1 MNPPLKN
8 PLDASKFREQ
18 YLSSLRLMASNNQRN
33 YNANQIY
40 AQTGQTPNVIPD
52 TRTST
57 EKMAD
62 IEGLRVAVRSKMR
75 EITDPQNANK
85 VAMTLN
91 VGELSF
97 VLNAWITI
105 RDDMKRKF
113 ALGVPADIFITYLR
127 KLMDKYAQVDFVDF
141 GLQQTTGEGILLSNQ
156 QILGQM
162 VDLPA
167 LNSLREQLRTLQ
179 LSNSLGLATLRQT
192 ILTELERIETII
204 PSAEDLK
211 KIAETQ
217 SLEDRADIQQYLN
230 QALADVPTKRDLEMS
245 QAQLYNA
252 QQNNNAEQM
261 EQVLAKIAGIVST
274 TKGEI
279 TPIKK
284 VRETV
289 RKTPQKA
296 EAGTDTNEVY
306 LRPDDFDA
314 LNKAGKFR
322 FLKGRRDAGQ
332 IQESVNTK
340 QNLAELKRIY
350 TLWWSNYE
358 DKEEEIMNAP
368 MEYQEQGEQSMG
380 EFSNPS
386 VAGRFTGR
394 RQPEEKGKG
403 LRGRGLRGRKAT
415 PFADKLK
422 QEYIEPKK
430 VYTQLGKYYIN
441 EDRLNNDSVIM
452 LRSNKGLG
460 TGFNSTRIS
469 TKLSKIIK
477 KLIKQITPDFEEIQ
491 DLTDEDKETL
501 HRLLKIT
508 KLSGSGIALD
518 PITGKDKK
526 ELEQFDILKGQI
538 LAGNNNP
545 KLIKEFKGKLLGY
558 MEAGRIPKR
567 QCVEILQELMGR
579 GLL

>member
-8 PLDASKFREQ
+8 PMDADKFREQ
-18 YLSSLRLMASNNQRN
+18 YLSSLRLMASNNQKN
-33 YNANQIY
+33 FNANQIF

-62 IEGLRVAVRSKMR
+62 IEGLRIAVRSKMR
-75 EITDPQNANK
+75 EVADPQNANK

-113 ALGVPADIFITYLR
+113 ALGVPAEIFFPYVR
-127 KLMDKYAQVDFVDF
+127 KLMDKFAQVDFVEY
-141 GLQQTTGEGILLSNQ
+141 GLQQSTGEGILLSNQ

-162 VDLPA
+162 VDKPA
-167 LNSLREQLRTLQ
+167 LDSLRQQLRTLQ
-179 LSNSLGLATLRQT
+179 LSNQMGLTALRQG
-192 ILTELERIETII
+192 ILIELDRIENII
-204 PSAEDLK
+204 PTAEDLK
-211 KIAETQ
+211 QIAQTQ
-217 SLEDRADIQQYLN
+217 GMEERADIQAYLN
-230 QALADVPTKRDLEMS
+230 QALAEVPTKKDLEMS

-261 EQVLAKIAGIVST
+261 EQILAKIASIVST
-274 TKGEI
+274 STGEA

-284 VRETV
+284 IREVV

-306 LRPDDFDA
+306 LRPADFDA

-350 TLWWSNYE
+350 TLWWSNNQ
-358 DKEEEIMNAP
+358 DNEEEIYAP
-368 MEYQEQGEQSMG
+368 IQFQEQGGDSMN

-386 VAGRFTGR
+386 VAGRFTGE
-394 RQPEEKGKG
+394 RQPEGKGMKKMRGKG
-403 LRGRGLRGRKAT
+403 LGGKKST

-441 EDRLNNDSVIM
+441 EDRLTNDSVIM

-469 TKLSKIIK
+469 TKLSKIVK

-491 DLTDEDKETL
+491 DLTEEDKETL
-501 HRLLKIT
+501 HKLLKIT

-545 KLIKEFKGKLLGY
+545 KLIKEFKQKLLGY

>member
-8 PLDASKFREQ
+8 PMDADKFREQ
-18 YLSSLRLMASNNQRN
+18 YLSSLRLMASNNQKN
-33 YNANQIY
+33 FNANQIF

-62 IEGLRVAVRSKMR
+62 IEGLRIAVRSKMR
-75 EITDPQNANK
+75 EVADPQNANK

-91 VGELSF
+91 VAELSF

-113 ALGVPADIFITYLR
+113 ALGVPAEIFFPYVR

-141 GLQQTTGEGILLSNQ
+141 GLQQSTGEGILLSNQ

-162 VDLPA
+162 VDKPA
-167 LNSLREQLRTLQ
+167 LDSLRQQLTTLQ
-179 LSNSLGLATLRQT
+179 FNNQMGLTALRQG
-192 ILTELERIETII
+192 ILRELDRIETII
-204 PSAEDLK
+204 PTEEDLRQ
-211 KIAETQ
+211 IAQTQ
-217 SLEDRADIQQYLN
+217 GMEEKADIQAYLN
-230 QALADVPTKRDLEMS
+230 QALAEIPTKRDLEIS
-245 QAQLYNA
+245 QAKLYNA

-261 EQVLAKIAGIVST
+261 EQILAKIASIVST
-274 TKGEI
+274 TTGET

-284 VRETV
+284 IREVVR
-289 RKTPQKA
+289 RTPQRA

-306 LRPDDFDA
+306 LTPADFDA

-358 DKEEEIMNAP
+358 DKEEEIYAP
-368 MEYQEQGEQSMG
+368 IQFQEQGGDSMN
-380 EFSNPS
+380 EFSNQS
-386 VAGRFTGR
+386 VAGRFTGE
-394 RQPEEKGKG
+394 RQEGKGMKKMRGKG
-403 LRGRGLRGRKAT
+403 LGVKKAT
-415 PFADKLK
+415 PFAEKLK

-441 EDRLNNDSVIM
+441 EDRLTNDSVIM

-469 TKLSKIIK
+469 TKLSKIVK

-491 DLTDEDKETL
+491 DLTEEDKETL

-545 KLIKEFKGKLLGY
+545 KLIKEFKQKLLGY

-567 QCVEILQELMGR
+567 QCVEILQELMGK

>member
-1 MNPPLKN
+1 M
-8 PLDASKFREQ
+8 
-18 YLSSLRLMASNNQRN
+18 
-33 YNANQIY
+33 
-40 AQTGQTPNVIPD
+40 
-52 TRTST
+52 
-57 EKMAD
+57 
-62 IEGLRVAVRSKMR
+62 
-75 EITDPQNANK
+75 
-85 VAMTLN
+85 
-91 VGELSF
+91 
-97 VLNAWITI
+97 
-105 RDDMKRKF
+105 
-113 ALGVPADIFITYLR
+113 
-127 KLMDKYAQVDFVDF
+127 
-141 GLQQTTGEGILLSNQ
+141 
-156 QILGQM
+156 
-162 VDLPA
+162 
-167 LNSLREQLRTLQ
+167 
-179 LSNSLGLATLRQT
+179 
-192 ILTELERIETII
+192 
-204 PSAEDLK
+204 
-211 KIAETQ
+211 
-217 SLEDRADIQQYLN
+217 
-230 QALADVPTKRDLEMS
+230 
-245 QAQLYNA
+245 
-252 QQNNNAEQM
+252 
-261 EQVLAKIAGIVST
+261 
-274 TKGEI
+274 
-279 TPIKK
+279 
-284 VRETV
+284 
-289 RKTPQKA
+289 
-296 EAGTDTNEVY
+296 
-306 LRPDDFDA
+306 
-314 LNKAGKFR
+314 
-322 FLKGRRDAGQ
+322 
-332 IQESVNTK
+332 
-340 QNLAELKRIY
+340 KRIY

-368 MEYQEQGEQSMG
+368 MEYQEQVEDSMN

-415 PFADKLK
+415 LFADKLK

>member
-306 LRPDDFDA
+306 LTPADFDA
-314 LNKAGKFR
+314 LNKAGKFK

-368 MEYQEQGEQSMG
+368 MEYQEQVEDSMN